1 MNIPIRLMDKLKRFF
16 MKRDCYPR
24 FFILVLLFSSCQR
37 EIPEETRRFLH
48 GAWAQEGFTDS
59 LRRMHSYWDVLDVM
73 DDTIGIINIDLCYG
87 DRPEEK
93 KYFSKPEN
101 ADSLTDEER

>member
-1 MNIPIRLMDKLKRFF
+1 

-37 EIPEETRRFLH
+37 EIPEETREFLY
-48 GAWAQEGFTDS
+48 GVWAQEGFTER
-59 LRRMHSYWDVLDVM
+59 LRQTHSFWGALVNK
-73 DDTIGIINIDLCYG
+73 DDTMVIVHLDLCYG

-101 ADSLTDEER
+101 ADSLTDEERYARNYMTEVLK